1 MENQE
6 IMVAFAQAIQQVT
19 AKVSALETTV
29 QCLIAAQP
37 AEQREQFGAAL
48 RQAASGLLAESD
60 QRPLTGSA
68 LSHLKLAIDAYL
80 EAAGQHP
87 CNRDQTP
94 RRCSL
99 RARIAA
105 HRGNDTP
112 LLGGQCLDLRAPER
126 HLACIARL
134 LGDAIG
140 VVVGED
146 LLHEAQG
153 C

>member
-87 CNRDQTP
+87 CNRTKRLAVAHCAP
-94 RRCSL
+94 VSRHTAAMTRRCS
-99 RARIAA
+99 AA
-105 HRGNDTP
+105 SVS
-112 LLGGQCLDLRAPER
+112 
-126 HLACIARL
+126 IFARL
-134 LGDAIG
+134 SAISP
-140 VVVGED
+140 VSPAC
-146 LLHEAQG
+146 LATR
-153 C
+153 

>member
-37 AEQREQFGAAL
+37 AQQRERFGAAL
-48 RQAASGLLAESD
+48 RQAADGLLAESD

-80 EAAGQHP
+80 EAAGQE
-87 CNRDQTP
+87 
-94 RRCSL
+94 
-99 RARIAA
+99 
-105 HRGNDTP
+105 P
-112 LLGGQCLDLRAPER
+112 LK
-126 HLACIARL
+126 
-134 LGDAIG
+134 
-140 VVVGED
+140 
-146 LLHEAQG
+146 
-153 C
+153 